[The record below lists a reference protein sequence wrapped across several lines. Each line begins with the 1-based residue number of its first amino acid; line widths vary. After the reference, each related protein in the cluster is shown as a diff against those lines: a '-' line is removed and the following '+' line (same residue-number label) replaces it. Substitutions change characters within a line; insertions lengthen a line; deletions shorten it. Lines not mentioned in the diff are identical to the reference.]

1 MQSTELV
8 CGTPTYSAS
17 ATMTKNENTTTFVS
31 MNGLE
36 VTVNLGARASNLAT
50 FTMNVKVKIDI
61 TRQSETKEFTI
72 NFFDCRVPTGTINPL
87 PN

>member
-36 VTVNLGARASNLAT
+36 VTVNLGARVSDLPI
-50 FTMNVKVKIDI
+50 FTMNVTVYIDI
-61 TRQSETKEFTI
+61 PR
-72 NFFDCRVPTGTINPL
+72 
-87 PN
+87 